1 MPPPQAEP
9 EESAQGQKERKSPI
23 AVLSL
28 VLGALALFPYG
39 WRAGIPAVIAGHIA
53 LYQINRPSST
63 LTGRELAHYGMAL
76 GYTMI
81 ALRLIILALRPLWSL
96 LGEICDGLM
105 PFL

>member
-1 MPPPQAEP
+1 MPLPQAEP
-9 EESAQGQKERKSPI
+9 EEDTQARKKRKSPI

-39 WRAGIPAVIAGHIA
+39 WRVGVPAVIAGHIA
-53 LYQINRPSST
+53 LYQIKRSSST
-63 LTGRELAHYGMAL
+63 LTGEELARYGMAL

-81 ALRLIILALRPLWSL
+81 ALKLIMLALRPLWSL
-96 LGEICDGLM
+96 LGKICDGLM